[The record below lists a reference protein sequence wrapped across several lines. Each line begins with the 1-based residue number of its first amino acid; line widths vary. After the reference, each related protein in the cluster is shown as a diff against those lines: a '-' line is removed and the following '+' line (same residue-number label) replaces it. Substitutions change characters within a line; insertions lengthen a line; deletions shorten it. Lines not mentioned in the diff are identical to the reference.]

1 MKKFLILL
9 SRELNINIKNFSVLI
24 TNLIFF
30 SMSIFIFVMSFSN
43 DLDSVKS
50 YVHCVIWVVLLFNII
65 FSTEQFF
72 ESDFSD
78 GSIKELLTTG
88 YNFFEIILSKFLSIL
103 IVVLLPIIL
112 ILPFFAYTIDNN
124 YLFYDSLIKSVIF
137 FPSISVAPNIA
148 TILSPCPP
156 KTKDFIFC
164 TGTFNSCDKK

>member
-65 FSTEQFF
+65 FR
-72 ESDFSD
+72 
-78 GSIKELLTTG
+78 
-88 YNFFEIILSKFLSIL
+88 
-103 IVVLLPIIL
+103 
-112 ILPFFAYTIDNN
+112 
-124 YLFYDSLIKSVIF
+124 
-137 FPSISVAPNIA
+137 
-148 TILSPCPP
+148 
-156 KTKDFIFC
+156 
-164 TGTFNSCDKK
+164 